1 MINNYINI
9 NKTKEILNSDGQIF
23 HQYQQNKRKVKQCW
37 STIPPI
43 SIKQKKVYTVMV
55 NNYINI
61 NKTKE
66 RLNSDGQQLHQY
78 QQNKRKI
85 KQ

>member
-1 MINNYINI
+1 MANN
-9 NKTKEILNSDGQIF
+9 T
-23 HQYQQNKRKVKQCW
+23 
-37 STIPPI
+37 T
-43 SIKQKKVYTVMV
+43 
-55 NNYINI
+55 NI

-66 RLNSDGQQLHQY
+66 RLNSDGQEFHQY